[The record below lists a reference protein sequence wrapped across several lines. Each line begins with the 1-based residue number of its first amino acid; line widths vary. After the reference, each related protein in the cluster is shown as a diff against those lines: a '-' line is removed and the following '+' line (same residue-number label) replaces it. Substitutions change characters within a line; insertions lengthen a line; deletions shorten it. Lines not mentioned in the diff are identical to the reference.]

1 MSIGAHKKVDLV
13 LKNKSLKK
21 SKVVIGIWY
30 ASGGKKFNLQDNF
43 ILSSVVRRG
52 GLLVNDCS
60 LTPGFTRG
68 HSWVALAGLW
78 LT

>member
-1 MSIGAHKKVDLV
+1 MSIRAHKKVDLV

-43 ILSSVVRRG
+43 KLSSVAPSG
-52 GLLVNDCS
+52 
-60 LTPGFTRG
+60 P
-68 HSWVALAGLW
+68 
-78 LT
+78 

>member
-30 ASGGKKFNLQDNF
+30 ASGGKKFNLRIKQKKRL
-43 ILSSVVRRG
+43 LSEPLS
-52 GLLVNDCS
+52 LLKLITN
-60 LTPGFTRG
+60 L
-68 HSWVALAGLW
+68 LY
-78 LT
+78 

>member
-30 ASGGKKFNLQDNF
+30 ASGGKKFNLRIKQKKTAPF
-43 ILSSVVRRG
+43 RAAF
-52 GLLVNDCS
+52 
-60 LTPGFTRG
+60 FT
-68 HSWVALAGLW
+68 
-78 LT
+78 

>member
-30 ASGGKKFNLQDNF
+30 ASGGKKFNLQ
-43 ILSSVVRRG
+43 IRKKKRLLSEPLS
-52 GLLVNDCS
+52 LLK
-60 LTPGFTRG
+60 LITFLFR
-68 HSWVALAGLW
+68 
-78 LT
+78 